1 MVNYKLQRRKF
12 LSFASL
18 LPLFIFNSGLRANDI
33 YSIEKVLE
41 PRYMGNVNAPI
52 KFTEFVSF
60 TCSHCADFHINKL
73 PSIKEKYIDKGLLRL
88 ELRDFPLD
96 GLALRAAAMSR
107 LVDRNKYYKF
117 VEMLFNKQK
126 NWSQSNDPIKE
137 LKKLGRLTGLKKELL
152 DASIDDLKLLEGI
165 FKSRQEAEKKYNIQ
179 STPSFVI
186 NDKYFLSG
194 NLSLEKFEKTFNKI
208 DI

>member
-107 LVDRNKYYKF
+107 LVDTNKYYKF

-126 NWSQSNDPIKE
+126 NWSQSNKPIKE
-137 LKKLGRLTGLKKELL
+137 LRKLGRLAGLKKELL
-152 DASIDDLKLLEGI
+152 DTSIDDLKLLEVI
-165 FKSRQEAEKKYNIQ
+165 FNIRKQAEKKYNIQ

>member
-107 LVDRNKYYKF
+107 LVDQNKYYKF

-179 STPSFVI
+179 SILF
-186 NDKYFLSG
+186 
-194 NLSLEKFEKTFNKI
+194 
-208 DI
+208 

>member
-1 MVNYKLQRRKF
+1 MID
-12 LSFASL
+12 S
-18 LPLFIFNSGLRANDI
+18 LPLYSATQSTWPATPISFEYRYSSKQLMLSILEKLTAPDGWCSSGLRANDI

-107 LVDRNKYYKF
+107 LVDQNKYYKF

-152 DASIDDLKLLEGI
+152 DA
-165 FKSRQEAEKKYNIQ
+165 Y
-179 STPSFVI
+179 I
-186 NDKYFLSG
+186 NS
-194 NLSLEKFEKTFNKI
+194 S
-208 DI
+208 

>member
-33 YSIEKVLE
+33 YSMEKVLE
-41 PRYMGNVNAPI
+41 PRYMGNVDAPI

-107 LVDRNKYYKF
+107 LVDQNKYYK
-117 VEMLFNKQK
+117 V
-126 NWSQSNDPIKE
+126 
-137 LKKLGRLTGLKKELL
+137 KL
-152 DASIDDLKLLEGI
+152 
-165 FKSRQEAEKKYNIQ
+165 N
-179 STPSFVI
+179 
-186 NDKYFLSG
+186 N
-194 NLSLEKFEKTFNKI
+194 
-208 DI
+208 

>member
-1 MVNYKLQRRKF
+1 
-12 LSFASL
+12 
-18 LPLFIFNSGLRANDI
+18 
-33 YSIEKVLE
+33 
-41 PRYMGNVNAPI
+41 MGNVNAPI

-107 LVDRNKYYKF
+107 LVDQNKYYKF

-126 NWSQSNDPIKE
+126 NFVKKTNFCSEETISYVFYRLRFIALRREAWSVW
-137 LKKLGRLTGLKKELL
+137 
-152 DASIDDLKLLEGI
+152 
-165 FKSRQEAEKKYNIQ
+165 KSR
-179 STPSFVI
+179 
-186 NDKYFLSG
+186 
-194 NLSLEKFEKTFNKI
+194 FE
-208 DI
+208 